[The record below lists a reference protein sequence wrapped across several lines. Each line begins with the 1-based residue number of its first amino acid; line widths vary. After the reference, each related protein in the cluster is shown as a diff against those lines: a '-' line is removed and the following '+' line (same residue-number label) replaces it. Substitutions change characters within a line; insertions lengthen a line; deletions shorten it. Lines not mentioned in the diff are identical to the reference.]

1 MENSTNKISKSSTSL
16 SEDYNADDQDWLD
29 YLAWEEQ
36 DYANRFN
43 ENKRHRY
50 RPGDKSK
57 PILFNPDISIDDRR
71 TPKMFPDSPETDAES
86 AGQPPAVKP
95 KTPDIK
101 PGFQAG
107 DTYFHSGFD
116 YGEPTQVD
124 VNQSPRPYVSPETE
138 KLLDSLFDAAVKT
151 GYLEQSGYYPQ
162 QKEIDDYFGW
172 RHWVRPDYYLEQLA
186 ADGVRQMADLG
197 YLNQTGF
204 YPYQEDVDNL
214 INSMFRWRH

>member
-1 MENSTNKISKSSTSL
+1 MENSINKISKSSTSL
-16 SEDYNADDQDWLD
+16 SDGNNIEDQDWLD

-36 DYANRFN
+36 DYANRLD
-43 ENKRHRY
+43 ESKRHRY

-71 TPKMFPDSPETDAES
+71 TPKILPDLAESDAES

-95 KTPDIK
+95 KTPDIQ

-107 DTYFHSGFD
+107 NGYAFN

-124 VNQSPRPYVSPETE
+124 VNQDPRPYVSPETE

-162 QKEIDDYFGW
+162 QKEIDDYLAR
-172 RHWVRPDYYLEQLA
+172 RHWLKPEYILEQIA
-186 ADGVRQMADLG
+186 ADSVGQMANLG
-197 YLNQTGF
+197 YLNQNGY
-204 YPYQEDVDNL
+204 YPNQEDVDSL
-214 INSMFRWRH
+214 LKSMFRWRR